1 MIYDKRRALIEYI
14 AFYSASSTDAV
25 DKNRVQDDGLD
36 VRELCSQHSDDDDDG
51 QRRSTTPVSGSSSP
65 ISGRSTPANSD
76 DGIDDVVP
84 ITYEPVKSVS
94 VVRQRTKP
102 ASTQSG
108 LCNVMI

>member
-14 AFYSASSTDAV
+14 AFYSVSSTDTV
-25 DKNRVQDDGLD
+25 DKNSVQEDGID
-36 VRELCSQHSDDDDDG
+36 VTELCRQHSGDDG

-65 ISGRSTPANSD
+65 MSGRSTPANSD

-84 ITYEPVKSVS
+84 VTYEPVKSVS

-102 ASTQSG
+102 ALTQSG
-108 LCNVMI
+108 LCNDLV